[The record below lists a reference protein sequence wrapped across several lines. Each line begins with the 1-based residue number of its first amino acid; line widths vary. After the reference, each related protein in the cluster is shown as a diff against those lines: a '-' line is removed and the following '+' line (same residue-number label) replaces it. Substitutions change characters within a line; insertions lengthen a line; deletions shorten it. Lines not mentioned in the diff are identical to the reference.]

1 MNITKEIVKNTDMG
15 IQAINNIR
23 SYVEDEELMHKVLCQ
38 REDLK
43 KIQQDAENMLTNE
56 EIKECKSGKF
66 QKMMLKTGVTM
77 NAIFDKSTE
86 NIAQMLIEGTNM
98 GINSVQKTIN
108 EMQDN
113 GQEIPNLA
121 NDLMSLYQ
129 KNITELRA
137 YL

>member
-43 KIQQDAENMLTNE
+43 KVQFEAEKMLTE
-56 EIKECKSGKF
+56 KEVVASKSDKF
-66 QKMMLKTGVTM
+66 KKIMLKTGVTM
-77 NAIFDKSTE
+77 NTLFDRSTE

-98 GINSVQKTIN
+98 GINSIQKTIN
-108 EMQDN
+108 EMN
-113 GQEIPNLA
+113 ECGEEIPAIA
-121 NDLMSLYQ
+121 NDLITLYE
-129 KNITELRA
+129 KNISELRE